1 MTDIPISKKAG
12 SGEKWQALAGLVAS
26 GSAVKD
32 AAATLGI
39 GERTAYRYAKLPEF
53 RQCVCRI
60 RTEALDQAVGS
71 LNALTSKAILKLEG
85 LLDGPD
91 ALGAIKTIL
100 ANATK
105 LAETVEFRERLD
117 KLESER

>member
-1 MTDIPISKKAG
+1 MADIPKKAS
-12 SGEKWQALAGLVAS
+12 SGEKWQALACLVA
-26 GSAVKD
+26 GGAAVKD
-32 AAATLGI
+32 AAATLNI
-39 GERTAYRYAKLPEF
+39 AERTAYRYAALPEF
-53 RQCVCRI
+53 RRSVCSI
-60 RTEALDQAVGS
+60 RTTALDQAVGA
-71 LNALTSKAILKLEG
+71 LNALTTKAIRRLDE

-117 KLESER
+117 RLERGE